1 MKQSDLNKPDESR
14 EKKPSER
21 PRRRKNE
28 ETQLRELKEKKTEE
42 ARRKKLEANSVKPKT
57 TRQSSSRK
65 KKSDDAH
72 GTLLGEGDQATTL
85 RKRAAHAAQQAQKA
99 KQEARI
105 KEATKVVAAAQP
117 SLPSSAS
124 TAIAAIDKLHK
135 KQAEAVAAAAS
146 EDNNPATMFGQKHAT
161 RVITITSGK
170 GGVGKTNVAVNLAI
184 ALQLMNKRTL
194 LIDADIGMANVDVIL
209 GNISH
214 RNLLDLLET
223 RIKLSD
229 VVMQSSFGISYIS
242 GSSSVEKAVGFT
254 REEQR
259 ILYKKLADCD
269 KLADIILIDTGAG
282 LGQNVLDFIKA
293 ADETLLVTTNEPTS
307 ISDAYA
313 VIKAYSKNSNKK
325 NIRLLVN
332 RVEDI
337 KESEEATTKL
347 QETAKRFLN
356 MPIECAG
363 YVFED
368 SNVQESVK
376 KQMPFIVNKPMSPAS
391 KCIIALAN
399 NLLTGREIKVKRG
412 WRGFLRRLFS

>member
-1 MKQSDLNKPDESR
+1 MAEDQAENL
-14 EKKPSER
+14 
-21 PRRRKNE
+21 
-28 ETQLRELKEKKTEE
+28 
-42 ARRKKLEANSVKPKT
+42 RKK
-57 TRQSSSRK
+57 
-65 KKSDDAH
+65 
-72 GTLLGEGDQATTL
+72 
-85 RKRAAHAAQQAQKA
+85 
-99 KQEARI
+99 
-105 KEATKVVAAAQP
+105 
-117 SLPSSAS
+117 
-124 TAIAAIDKLHK
+124 
-135 KQAEAVAAAAS
+135 AAAAKKKKKAAA
-146 EDNNPATMFGQKHAT
+146 EKAAAEKAAAEKAAAEKAAKATKAATENKFKFKRKPVGSDAKDGDTEKLDPMFGAKHAT
-161 RVITITSGK
+161 RVITVTSGK
-170 GGVGKTNVAVNLAI
+170 GGVGKTNIAVNLAI

-214 RNLLDLLET
+214 RNMLDLLET

-229 VVMQSSFGISYIS
+229 VIINSSFGISYIS
-242 GSSSVEKAVGFT
+242 GSSSADKAVGFT
-254 REEQR
+254 KDEQK

-325 NIRLLVN
+325 NLRLVVN

-368 SNVQESVK
+368 YVVQESVK

-391 KCIIALAN
+391 KCIISLAN
-399 NLLTGREIKVKRG
+399 NLLTGRQLKVKRG